1 MTDNN
6 TGDLV
11 WSLSK
16 GFCASFILLSPSPF
30 LVGRLNY
37 LALFEKA
44 LGKMPLI
51 YLFNFWGHAFLT
63 DFFGIQVSFFK
74 LTTPFLGA
82 LKC

>member
-1 MTDNN
+1 MPYLAGCLVNQMTDNN

-16 GFCASFILLSPSPF
+16 GFCAAFILLSPSPT

-51 YLFNFWGHAFLT
+51 YLFNFWGHAFLNRFLW
-63 DFFGIQVSFFK
+63 DMKFF
-74 LTTPFLGA
+74 L
-82 LKC
+82 